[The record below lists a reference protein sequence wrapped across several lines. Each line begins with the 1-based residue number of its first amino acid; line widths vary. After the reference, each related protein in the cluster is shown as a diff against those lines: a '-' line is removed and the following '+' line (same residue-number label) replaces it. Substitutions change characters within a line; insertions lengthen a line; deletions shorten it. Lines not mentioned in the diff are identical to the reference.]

1 MLIALTN
8 KKEFKRTTI
17 TNFKMLE
24 VNVKGWYCPIN
35 GKLFM
40 MDMDGYLGSGVCG
53 ENVHTRTDYPWWNCK
68 ELVLNNENNNICT
81 LKRSSCFCGSDI
93 QIHKAINEETY
104 DWFLN
109 NFPKSHNSLPY
120 ITKDDKIISVGYHI
134 EKIPLV
140 SNYPSELHFH
150 IGKLCNFDC
159 RYCPSNVH
167 NNSDPHESLDKFKT
181 GLDLVTPHMKKL
193 KSVFITGGE
202 PTLNPELPKM
212 IEYCKKLNYNVI
224 EVNTNGTAS
233 FTKLTNLLSL
243 GIKLNIS
250 FHQEFSNKKL
260 MQKIGKLARIPNVK
274 IHVKVMSKKDSEFSQ
289 LVKSYMPDKPG
300 GKDIMYNPIYIKIG
314 PQNILEK

>member
-35 GKLFM
+35 NYIFM
-40 MDMDGYLGSGVCG
+40 IDMDGCLRSGVCG
-53 ENVHTRTDYPWWNCK
+53 ENLHTRTNYPWWDRK

-81 LKRSSCFCGSDI
+81 LKRGNCFCGADI
-93 QIHKAINEETY
+93 KIHKAIDKDTY

-120 ITKDDKIISVGYHI
+120 ITKDDKIISVGT
-134 EKIPLV
+134 
-140 SNYPSELHFH
+140 PSPERQEVHFL

-159 RYCPSNVH
+159 RYCPSSLH
-167 NNSDPHESLDKFKT
+167 NNSDPHESLDKFKA
-181 GLDLVTPHMKKL
+181 GLDLITPHMKKL
-193 KSVFITGGE
+193 KNIFITGGE

-212 IEYCKKLNYNVI
+212 IEYCKELNYNAI

-233 FTKLTNLLSL
+233 LTKLTELASL
-243 GIKLNIS
+243 KVHLMIT
-250 FHQEFSNKKL
+250 FHSEFSNKKL
-260 MQKIGKLARIPNVK
+260 MEKIGKLVLIPNVK
-274 IHVKVMSKKDSEFSQ
+274 IHVKVMAKEDSEFSQ
-289 LVKSYMPDKPG
+289 LVRSYMPDKPG
-300 GKDIMYNPIYIKIG
+300 GQAIEYNPIYIKSAW
-314 PQNILEK
+314 PVRQNILEK